1 MASHEKNISEL
12 LRATAERLDQGARYE
27 WGHMGR
33 CNCGHLVQTLTNMT
47 DREIAASVEYK
58 LDEWSEHARDYC
70 ENTHSPV
77 EDLFRTLAEV
87 GFSHTDVM
95 ALEYLN
101 DPRVVSRLGVKGRNL
116 RRNFAPDV
124 SLYMRTLAAVLD
136 ETPTTCGRT

>member
-1 MASHEKNISEL
+1 MANQEKSISEL

-33 CNCGHLVQTLTNMT
+33 CNCGHLVQTLTSMT

-70 ENTHSPV
+70 ENSQSPV

-95 ALEYLN
+95 SLEYLN
-101 DPRVVSRLGVKGRNL
+101 DPRVVSRLGVKGRSL

-124 SLYMRTLAAVLD
+124 SLYMRTLAAVL
-136 ETPTTCGRT
+136 EEAPKLSEKT